1 MNKFS
6 DFGEKVVFDGD
17 KIKLDDVLN
26 MEIVVKNYKVSG
38 SKYKSNSCLTLHI
51 VINNENRVIFTG
63 SQVLLEQIKRHEAM
77 MPFATVVKKIDKYY
91 TFT

>member
-26 MEIVVKNYKVSG
+26 MEIVVKNYKVS
-38 SKYKSNSCLTLHI
+38 
-51 VINNENRVIFTG
+51 
-63 SQVLLEQIKRHEAM
+63 
-77 MPFATVVKKIDKYY
+77 
-91 TFT
+91 